1 MKFPRHPQ
9 RSVPVRY
16 AHLHC
21 ALGVAGK
28 ETKTTTNRVS
38 EVPNLFQDL
47 ISDQQAGGALG
58 HAQLE
63 VGQELLTGQDALLV
77 GAAFLEVI
85 HAVRGVAI
93 ETVQAGLQ
101 NWVRAIGMQRGMED
115 G

>member
-47 ISDQQAGGALG
+47 TKGAERRRRRHAG
-58 HAQLE
+58 E
-63 VGQELLTGQDALLV
+63 ESPDLLSRLALLKLV
-77 GAAFLEVI
+77 GTRSTASLTLPKHEWD
-85 HAVRGVAI
+85 AVERVPTRVVGIMSA
-93 ETVQAGLQ
+93 
-101 NWVRAIGMQRGMED
+101 
-115 G
+115 